1 VVDRRAVV
9 DQATS
14 VAVKLR
20 ECVKNTPDL
29 KAALGL
35 ERELPISTL
44 RGKFIDDREWL
55 DDPSSPAVV
64 VGTVDMIGSRLLFEG
79 YGVSR
84 KMRPYHAGLLG
95 ADTLL
100 VLDEAHLVPPF
111 ERLLETIARGRS
123 VYGPRDSTWGHVIP
137 PFRLMSLSATGRQPQ
152 EETFGLTPDDKMPG
166 TIPKR
171 RLDSIKRV
179 TVVNV
184 AEDEDIASALARHAW
199 ALSQAAPSP
208 IRCLIFSNLRETA
221 DRARGEVERLAQRD
235 KRFGIPEV
243 GIETELF
250 VGGRRVFERENAA
263 IRLEQLGFIAGAK
276 GERTKSAFLFATSA
290 GEVGVD
296 LDADHLVCD
305 VVEWERMVQRLGRV
319 NRRGEGE
326 AEVRVLWASPD
337 KKRDPDGTQTKRLE
351 GVLELLSRL
360 PTYDDGTGNASPGAL
375 GRLKEDPET
384 AALISQASTPP
395 PLHPALQRPLVESW
409 SMTSI
414 EEHTGRPEVAPWI
427 RGWVDPEEPKTTVI
441 WREILPVDSEG
452 ALLQK
457 DHCDAFFDAAK
468 PHLVEQLEMDHSTVA
483 QWLQSRLHAVQKRVS
498 ERTTPSEQSALSE
511 GESTTETSLT
521 DPADA
526 SRLSSVGRGESL
538 AVVRQPNGHCFAMGA
553 YFKKDD
559 KRSQLEDAL
568 AGATLLVDVRLGGLA
583 VADSNEIVGLL
594 DDASEFASDVT
605 VVQPQD
611 HPLAPFRVRKVQ
623 ADDNGSAL
631 VNDDW
636 REELRIPVRKSESGD
651 ELEWIVIESWSS
663 TSAETEEGRAVSPR
677 REQRLDEHQMWTELQ
692 ATRIAAR
699 LHLPPEL
706 ARVFTT
712 AARLHDEGKRA
723 ARWQRAFGKSE
734 TGEPFAKTK
743 KQPNIQLLNGYR
755 HEFGSLPFAEAN
767 PEVMALSPDQ
777 RDLCLHMI
785 AAHHGRARP
794 LIPTDGADA
803 PPSVVKKRAQEVA
816 LRFSRLELQWGVWG
830 LAWWEALLRAADQRA
845 SRANDETR
853 VIDG

>member
-1 VVDRRAVV
+1 
-9 DQATS
+9 
-14 VAVKLR
+14 
-20 ECVKNTPDL
+20 
-29 KAALGL
+29 
-35 ERELPISTL
+35 
-44 RGKFIDDREWL
+44 
-55 DDPSSPAVV
+55 
-64 VGTVDMIGSRLLFEG
+64 
-79 YGVSR
+79 
-84 KMRPYHAGLLG
+84 
-95 ADTLL
+95 
-100 VLDEAHLVPPF
+100 
-111 ERLLETIARGRS
+111 
-123 VYGPRDSTWGHVIP
+123 
-137 PFRLMSLSATGRQPQ
+137 
-152 EETFGLTPDDKMPG
+152 
-166 TIPKR
+166 
-171 RLDSIKRV
+171 
-179 TVVNV
+179 
-184 AEDEDIASALARHAW
+184 
-199 ALSQAAPSP
+199 
-208 IRCLIFSNLRETA
+208 
-221 DRARGEVERLAQRD
+221 
-235 KRFGIPEV
+235 
-243 GIETELF
+243 
-250 VGGRRVFERENAA
+250 
-263 IRLEQLGFIAGAK
+263 
-276 GERTKSAFLFATSA
+276 
-290 GEVGVD
+290 
-296 LDADHLVCD
+296 
-305 VVEWERMVQRLGRV
+305 
-319 NRRGEGE
+319 
-326 AEVRVLWASPD
+326 
-337 KKRDPDGTQTKRLE
+337 
-351 GVLELLSRL
+351 
-360 PTYDDGTGNASPGAL
+360 
-375 GRLKEDPET
+375 
-384 AALISQASTPP
+384 
-395 PLHPALQRPLVESW
+395 
-409 SMTSI
+409 
-414 EEHTGRPEVAPWI
+414 
-427 RGWVDPEEPKTTVI
+427 
-441 WREILPVDSEG
+441 
-452 ALLQK
+452 
-457 DHCDAFFDAAK
+457 
-468 PHLVEQLEMDHSTVA
+468 
-483 QWLQSRLHAVQKRVS
+483 
-498 ERTTPSEQSALSE
+498 
-511 GESTTETSLT
+511 
-521 DPADA
+521 
-526 SRLSSVGRGESL
+526 
-538 AVVRQPNGHCFAMGA
+538 MGA